1 MKEWIHN
8 FEENIKRKRK
18 RQLNQAERILE
29 EKKPKSFL
37 LENVKGLT
45 NHDHGRTFKIMLDIL
60 ENKLNYKV
68 YYKVLNAKNFRTT
81 SK

>member
-1 MKEWIHN
+1 MD
-8 FEENIKRKRK
+8 IK
-18 RQLNQAERILE
+18 QLIGETTDYDKKLALE